1 MATTTSAAPQLLK
14 LTVSRTIDAPPA
26 DVFAAWVDPA
36 KVSVWFG
43 AARVIMNP
51 VIDGLYHLGVRHEDR
66 TGCHIYGR
74 FRRIER
80 PRLVEQTWMSEG
92 THGLESIVTFSIEPR
107 GRGSEVTIH
116 HAGLPNEEERQNHQ
130 DGWTSLLDAME
141 KHVKGRSNA

>member
-1 MATTTSAAPQLLK
+1 MAPTTSAAPQLLK

-36 KVSVWFG
+36 QASAWFG
-43 AARVIMNP
+43 NAQVIMHP
-51 VIDGLYHLGVRHEDR
+51 AVDDLYYISVPHQDR
-66 TGCHIYGR
+66 GCHIYGR
-74 FRRIER
+74 FLRIER
-80 PRLVEQTWMSEG
+80 PRLVEQTWMSES